1 MFICHL
7 QWTDKWAERAEREG
21 GGAPRRWGDK
31 WTQEFNAGKG
41 GRWGETWSD
50 DPGGA
55 GGYSRKWSEDHYGD
69 GTVRKWGQSSDGEH
83 WENTVHEDTWY
94 EGVAN
99 VDFANARDHSPQ
111 LLNVPLR
118 GRAGAPAEPAPA
130 ADAAGGNAAAP
141 PPPPGDGAPKMKP
154 PVRRPPTA

>member
-1 MFICHL
+1 M
-7 QWTDKWAERAEREG
+7 
-21 GGAPRRWGDK
+21 
-31 WTQEFNAGKG
+31 
-41 GRWGETWSD
+41 
-50 DPGGA
+50 
-55 GGYSRKWSEDHYGD
+55 
-69 GTVRKWGQSSDGEH
+69 RKWGQSSDGEH